1 MLQNNNFFR
10 PHHVQNVASRE
21 WDRIHIP
28 RDSGAQ
34 GLPKRSRQSCR
45 TGTARCITL
54 LQNPHTGTHPAPLGT
69 SSGSRNQHIQG
80 ARGATQNNA
89 PAEQQLLLA
98 ASSVFHKRA
107 GALHTHYPA
116 AIRILHSKAQGQRV
130 DVLQPHPSQ
139 IPGSSG
145 TSSIRRGL
153 KAPPGHSTFLSSPPS
168 ALLLIAP
175 LITPIYTSSHSKI
188 WLPKGM

>member
-1 MLQNNNFFR
+1 MEQDTR
-10 PHHVQNVASRE
+10 PKGQ
-21 WDRIHIP
+21 D
-28 RDSGAQ
+28 
-34 GLPKRSRQSCR
+34 
-45 TGTARCITL
+45 GTARCITL
-54 LQNPHTGTHPAPLGT
+54 LQNPHTGTPIGT

-80 ARGATQNNA
+80 ARGATQKNA
-89 PAEQQLLLA
+89 SAEQQLLLA

-116 AIRILHSKAQGQRV
+116 IHTLHRKAQGQRV
-130 DVLQPHPSQ
+130 DVLQPQPSQ

-153 KAPPGHSTFLSSPPS
+153 KIPPGHSTFMSSSPS

-175 LITPIYTSSHSKI
+175 LITPIHTASHSEI
-188 WLPKGM
+188 WLPEGM